1 MTTLSQPSRIRC
13 VTSAGRHIL
22 SALLALSGILIP
34 LARASSSPPSI
45 DDALAHRLGA
55 PFRDHAVLQR
65 GLPLP
70 VWGWCATGTRV
81 TVAFAN
87 QRKTAQADKNGKWHL
102 HLDPLKATRTPS
114 SMMITEQGGERLEI
128 KDIVV
133 GEVWV
138 AAGQS
143 NMEEPV
149 RNTDVG
155 KSLLKGIEKRVADGQ
170 ESRPLIREAYP

>member
-1 MTTLSQPSRIRC
+1 
-13 VTSAGRHIL
+13 
-22 SALLALSGILIP
+22 
-34 LARASSSPPSI
+34 
-45 DDALAHRLGA
+45 
-55 PFRDHAVLQR
+55 
-65 GLPLP
+65 
-70 VWGWCATGTRV
+70 
-81 TVAFAN
+81 
-87 QRKTAQADKNGKWHL
+87 
-102 HLDPLKATRTPS
+102 
-114 SMMITEQGGERLEI
+114 MMITEQGGERLEI